1 MTTRRGAV
9 AAVVGVALGV
19 LGARVIFV
27 GSWLTLIPWGA
38 AGLALGARVRRARSA
53 AVVGALYGYL
63 LTMAFMVAGYTGSPS
78 IMSRLPAFAIVAFVG
93 ALGGLMT
100 AILGSLITR

>member
-1 MTTRRGAV
+1 MRGSEAVTTAQRGAV

-38 AGLALGARVRRARSA
+38 AALALGARVRRARSA
-53 AVVGALYGYL
+53 IVLGALYGYL
-63 LTMAFMVAGYTGSPS
+63 LSMAFIVAGYTGSAS
-78 IMSRLPAFAIVAFVG
+78 IMSRLPAFAIVAFVVPAAG
-93 ALGGLMT
+93 
-100 AILGSLITR
+100 